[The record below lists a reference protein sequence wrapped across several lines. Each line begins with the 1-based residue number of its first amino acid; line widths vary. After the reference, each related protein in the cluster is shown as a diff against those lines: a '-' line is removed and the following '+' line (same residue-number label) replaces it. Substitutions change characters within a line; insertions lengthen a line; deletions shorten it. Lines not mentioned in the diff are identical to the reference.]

1 MRKNNVQV
9 HRGEV
14 DVQFREDNDNDAYGE
29 GSLKEY
35 SFPDPQSLALKY
47 GLINGICILSF

>member
-14 DVQFREDNDNDAYGE
+14 DVQFREDNYNDAYGE

-47 GLINGICILSF
+47 GLINGILSF

>member
-14 DVQFREDNDNDAYGE
+14 DVQFREDNDSE
-29 GSLKEY
+29 GNLKEY

-47 GLINGICILSF
+47 GLINGILSF